1 MASPSQGFAII
12 RLFFSCQ
19 HIFFSEVPA
28 IYDGTRLLVYRLLP
42 KSIPDQ
48 GLKVNFEYPFLSL
61 SNVITWFNIIL
72 EGEDFC
78 NYSCWGS
85 RGRGGCSQRELHP
98 RLLTSPGSQLF
109 ALPLPDIYINW
120 ESHKWII
127 GQQPIKKISIAFFVK
142 NHVI

>member
-42 KSIPDQ
+42 KSIPDR
-48 GLKVNFEYPFLSL
+48 GLKVNFEFPFLSL
-61 SNVITWFNIIL
+61 SNVIIWFSIIM

-98 RLLTSPGSQLF
+98 RLLASPGSQLF
-109 ALPLPDIYINW
+109 ALPLPDMYIEKTTNELW
-120 ESHKWII
+120 VKN
-127 GQQPIKKISIAFFVK
+127 PIKKFQ
-142 NHVI
+142 